1 MTIVIKELF
10 SSIKMI
16 KEDKVL
22 LFLSM
27 MPVFIG
33 IFLYA
38 ILGGWIYTSV
48 IPWGTEYTQS
58 LFDTEWLGSA
68 LGWIV
73 QGLIFILFLFIT
85 NWTFVLIVGV
95 LASPFNDL
103 IVQRVQRKIK
113 GEELLSLGQSFS
125 TITSRISFTVF
136 NEVKKL
142 FVILSLSF
150 VSLLLNF
157 IPVLSILSIL
167 VQSILLSVN
176 YLDYVWSLNDLSLKE
191 CFSSYKKNFLAYTL
205 IGFGM
210 FFLIN
215 VPVLN
220 LALVPIILVMNS
232 KIFLR

>member
-1 MTIVIKELF
+1 MTIVIKELY

-38 ILGGWIYTSV
+38 VLGGWIYTSV

-125 TITSRISFTVF
+125 TITSRISFTVL

-142 FVILSLSF
+142 FVILFLSF
-150 VSLLLNF
+150 VM
-157 IPVLSILSIL
+157 P
-167 VQSILLSVN
+167 
-176 YLDYVWSLNDLSLKE
+176 
-191 CFSSYKKNFLAYTL
+191 
-205 IGFGM
+205 
-210 FFLIN
+210 
-215 VPVLN
+215 
-220 LALVPIILVMNS
+220 
-232 KIFLR
+232 